1 VAARYCVEHLRI
13 DVHQIHYIQHKNVAM
28 QVEKQD
34 KTMKLKPTKHT
45 KMLLGSV
52 ENKFEKPKT
61 EGQECEGREVELGH
75 LEKAVDFIEVVGA
88 KVARMV
94 SMKVLEIL
102 AIVAMNVVEDKNNVV
117 KRIMMTATKF
127 PTIQGS
133 PSLKHLRVN
142 LAGRSAGNHPG
153 QSRKDLWVRYNT
165 IMVVQQQIISWVKQ
179 GEVMDLV
186 GGTRVAWKIYKLY
199 EYRKYRQVLKDIMGA
214 EVMANKVK
222 TNPGFAVVAEGD
234 SEDKQKFNKF
244 EGFLSLFR
252 SKLHKQRPGGVPR
265 SVYRW
270 SFEVEHMVSHARIAM
285 ATQLFLWQPT

>member
-1 VAARYCVEHLRI
+1 MAARCCVEHLRI

-94 SMKVLEIL
+94 SMKVPEIL
-102 AIVAMNVVEDKNNVV
+102 AIVAMNVVEDRNNVV
-117 KRIMMTATKF
+117 KRIMMMATKF

-165 IMVVQQQIISWVKQ
+165 MKVVQQQIISWVKVD
-179 GEVMDLV
+179 EVVDL
-186 GGTRVAWKIYKLY
+186 GVATNAAVKKLIYKLSLCMT
-199 EYRKYRQVLKDIMGA
+199 YRQVLKDILRA
-214 EVMANKVK
+214 EVAKLR
-222 TNPGFAVVAEGD
+222 D
-234 SEDKQKFNKF
+234 SEDKEQYKKMMDFSPSSARCSRSTRRDV
-244 EGFLSLFR
+244 GVFR
-252 SKLHKQRPGGVPR
+252 AVCTAGHVGSDGPWNGYPSVPA
-265 SVYRW
+265 VVGTWKY
-270 SFEVEHMVSHARIAM
+270 
-285 ATQLFLWQPT
+285 QLASQP